1 MPLLLLKD
9 LPRYECLLE
18 AAKEF
23 PDLDPSASEVF
34 LHLLR
39 AGDEAYGVSD
49 RNLVSHNISQGR
61 FCVLMLLW
69 RSVQSPAAKLLGP
82 DCCVPG
88 PRTPAEL
95 ADAAGVTRATMTGLI
110 DTLERDGFVKR
121 EPDPDDRR
129 MMSVRLTPKA
139 EEFLRKFLPEHF
151 QITAKLMRTLT
162 ESERKTL
169 VQLLNKISQQASVM
183 LGAASEGAPAVVSGT
198 QAV

>member
-18 AAKEF
+18 SAREF
-23 PDLDPSASEVF
+23 PDLDPSAAEAY

-39 AGDEAYGVSD
+39 AGDDAFGVSE
-49 RNLVSHNISQGR
+49 RNLDEHGISQGR

-69 RSVQSPAAKLLGP
+69 RSTQPKAATLMGAESCA
-82 DCCVPG
+82 DG

-95 ADAAGVTRATMTGLI
+95 AEGANVTRATMTGLI

-121 EPDPDDRR
+121 EPDPVDRR
-129 MMSVRLTPKA
+129 MMSVRLTAKA
-139 EEFLRKFLPEHF
+139 EKFIREFLPGHF
-151 QITAKLMRTLT
+151 RTTAKLMSTLS

-169 VQLLNKISQQASVM
+169 VRLLNKISTQAAAM
-183 LGAASEGAPAVVSGT
+183 LGGPATVT
-198 QAV
+198 ADRPARAV

>member
-1 MPLLLLKD
+1 MPHLLLKQ

-23 PDLDPSASEVF
+23 PELDPSAAEAF

-39 AGDEAYGVSD
+39 TGDEAFGITD
-49 RNLVSHNISQGR
+49 RNLGDHGISHGR
-61 FCVLMLLW
+61 FGVLMLLW
-69 RSVQSPAAKLLGP
+69 RSVQPRAAKLMGAESCAL
-82 DCCVPG
+82 G

-121 EPDPDDRR
+121 EPDPVDRR
-129 MMSVRLTPKA
+129 MMSVRLTAKG
-139 EEFLRKFLPEHF
+139 EKFLAQFLPGHF
-151 QITAKLMRTLT
+151 KAIAELMSTLS

-169 VQLLNKISQQASVM
+169 VRLLAKIQLQAAV
-183 LGAASEGAPAVVSGT
+183 LQPKPDGVAASSIG
-198 QAV
+198 